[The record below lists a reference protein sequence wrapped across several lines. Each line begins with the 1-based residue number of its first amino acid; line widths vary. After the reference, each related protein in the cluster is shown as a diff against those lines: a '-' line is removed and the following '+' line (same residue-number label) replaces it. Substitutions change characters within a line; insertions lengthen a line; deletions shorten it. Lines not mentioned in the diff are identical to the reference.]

1 MIAMQETSLRKRFL
15 LTTQSA
21 LRTAG
26 IIMRRLEDL
35 PVWMLG
41 LLTVGG
47 FNATALGGLVC
58 TRRLG
63 NWLGLY
69 TLIDNGTVGAIFS
82 AILVMYAI
90 SLGLIAVASWENA
103 SAAAAAASEEASHIG
118 TVYRTLG
125 GFPQPLQDDL
135 KDAIVRYTQSII
147 EKAWPAQQR
156 GEVTEAGIEIVLHLW
171 TRITQFEPTTE
182 GQRVIH
188 GQVLDGFNK
197 LVEFRRRRIEA
208 TSYAVPGALWGV
220 VLIGAA
226 VSIFGSYLFK
236 IQSLSVHGLLTILLT
251 TMIAL
256 LVFFIATTDHPYT
269 GSNAIEPQAHEIV
282 LRYLQDYK

>member
-1 MIAMQETSLRKRFL
+1 MEASLP
-15 LTTQSA
+15 TTKSA
-21 LRTAG
+21 RGAG
-26 IIMRRLEDL
+26 RIIDARRIEDL
-35 PVWMLG
+35 PLWLFA
-41 LLTVGG
+41 LLIVAG
-47 FNATALGGLVC
+47 FNAIALGGLVC
-58 TRRLG
+58 TRRFG
-63 NWLGLY
+63 QSLGLY
-69 TLIDNGTVGAIFS
+69 TFIENDTVGAIFS

-90 SLGLIAVASWENA
+90 SLGLIAVASWGNTT
-103 SAAAAAASEEASHIG
+103 AAAAAASEEASHIA

-125 GFPQPLQDDL
+125 GYPQPLQDDL
-135 KDAIVRYTQSII
+135 KDSVARYTQSII

-156 GEVTEAGIEIVLHLW
+156 GEVTEAGIEIILHLW
-171 TRITQFEPTTE
+171 SCITQFEPKTV

-208 TSYAVPGALWGV
+208 TSYAVPGPLWVV

-236 IQSLSVHGLLTILLT
+236 IESLSVHGLLTMLLT

-256 LVFFIATTDHPYT
+256 LVFFIATTDHPYR
-269 GSNAIEPQAHEIV
+269 GSNAIEPLAYEIV
-282 LRYLQDYK
+282 LRYLQGYK

>member
-1 MIAMQETSLRKRFL
+1 MEASLP
-15 LTTQSA
+15 TTKSA
-21 LRTAG
+21 RGAG
-26 IIMRRLEDL
+26 RIIDARRIEDL
-35 PVWMLG
+35 PLWLFA
-41 LLTVGG
+41 LLIVAG
-47 FNATALGGLVC
+47 FNAIALGGLVC
-58 TRRLG
+58 TRRFG
-63 NWLGLY
+63 QSLGLY
-69 TLIDNGTVGAIFS
+69 TFIENDTVGAIFS

-90 SLGLIAVASWENA
+90 SLGLIAVASWGNTT
-103 SAAAAAASEEASHIG
+103 AAAAAASEEASHIA

-125 GFPQPLQDDL
+125 GYPQPLQDDL
-135 KDAIVRYTQSII
+135 KDSVARYTQSII

-156 GEVTEAGIEIVLHLW
+156 GEVTEAGIEIILHLW
-171 TRITQFEPTTE
+171 SCITQFEPKTV

-208 TSYAVPGALWGV
+208 TSYAVPGPLWVV

-236 IQSLSVHGLLTILLT
+236 IESLWVHGLLTILLT

-256 LVFFIATTDHPYT
+256 LVFFIATTDHPYS
-269 GSNAIEPQAHEIV
+269 GSNAIEPRAYEII
-282 LRYLQDYK
+282 LRYLQRYN

>member
-1 MIAMQETSLRKRFL
+1 MEAGSLP
-15 LTTQSA
+15 TTKSA
-21 LRTAG
+21 RGAG
-26 IIMRRLEDL
+26 RIIDARRIEDL
-35 PVWMLG
+35 PLWLFA
-41 LLTVGG
+41 LLIVAG
-47 FNATALGGLVC
+47 FNAIALGGLVC
-58 TRRLG
+58 TRRFG
-63 NWLGLY
+63 QSLGLY
-69 TLIDNGTVGAIFS
+69 TFIENDTVGAIFS

-90 SLGLIAVASWENA
+90 SLGLIAVASWGNA
-103 SAAAAAASEEASHIG
+103 SAAAAAASEEASHIA

-125 GFPQPLQDDL
+125 GYPQPLQDDL
-135 KDAIVRYTQSII
+135 KDSVVRYTQSII

-156 GEVTEAGIEIVLHLW
+156 GEVTEAGIEIILHLW
-171 TRITQFEPTTE
+171 SRITQFEPKTD

-208 TSYAVPGALWGV
+208 TSYAVPGPLWVV

-236 IQSLSVHGLLTILLT
+236 IESLSVHGLLTILLT

-256 LVFFIATTDHPYT
+256 LVFFIATTDHPYS
-269 GSNAIEPQAHEIV
+269 GSNAIEPLAYEIV
-282 LRYLQDYK
+282 LRYLQDYN